1 MCWPLSRHNERV
13 LCALAAIM
21 LSPAAPIQMK
31 EWGLQTLETLRKE
44 FRIEAAPG
52 YADAIEAG
60 KPTGPAFN
68 WGFGVLLS
76 AMNAAAKVDPAWKKE
91 LRALIEGAK
100 PYWNPAGPVPGFDV
114 LPVSKWQNLPGHATF
129 DRYYDDNAWMVLALV
144 ESSEVLKD
152 KESLTLA
159 EKALKYVLSGED
171 EKLGGGIYWRES
183 DKKSKNTCSN
193 GPSAA
198 ACLAVYAKT
207 KKSTYL
213 EAAKRLYAWTKKNL
227 QDPDDKLFWDNV
239 SLEGKIE
246 KTKWSYNTALMIRS
260 AAMLAKATGDARYAG
275 EAEEMAA
282 ASEMRWLVD
291 GKIADAGRFAH
302 LLLES
307 WTYVPSEQRRER
319 ARAALEWLWAQG
331 KNDRGLF
338 GGRFDQPPAKNQGK
352 FELIDQASAAR
363 AFLTLG

>member
-1 MCWPLSRHNERV
+1 MMLTPGSPPQ
-13 LCALAAIM
+13 LA
-21 LSPAAPIQMK
+21 
-31 EWGLQTLETLRKE
+31 EWGLQTMELIGSE
-44 FRIEAAPG
+44 FRIRATPG
-52 YADAIEAG
+52 FCDAIEPG
-60 KPTGPAFN
+60 KKPQPVFN
-68 WGFGVLLS
+68 WGLGVLLS
-76 AMNAAAKVDPAWKKE
+76 AMNGAAKADPKWKADLKKLVDAS
-91 LRALIEGAK
+91 RA
-100 PYWNPAGPVPGFDV
+100 YWNAAGPCPGYDV
-114 LPVSKWQNLPGHATF
+114 LPGPKPA

-144 ESSEVLKD
+144 EASEVLEDRAILKQ
-152 KESLTLA
+152 A
-159 EKALKYVLSGED
+159 EAALSFVLSGED
-171 EKLGGGIYWRES
+171 DKLGGGIYWRES

-198 ACLAVYAKT
+198 ACLAVYART

-227 QDPDDKLFWDNV
+227 QDPKDMLLWDNV

-260 AAMLAKATGDARYAG
+260 AAMLAKATGDAHYAR

-282 ASEMRWLVD
+282 ASEKRWFVD

-307 WTYVPSEQRRER
+307 WTYVPSEQRREK

-363 AFLTLG
+363 AFFTAGSQMAGSIG